1 MVHKCHRCSNE
12 LRPLPE
18 LSEPSVSVAVH
29 ACWPDLFQDHI
40 CHLFIELLSL
50 DFIERALNIRCQ
62 ALSSCS
68 DPLPHFGPL
77 SSLLSCPLSF
87 HCLQT
92 CSPDCEH
99 LLGTLCVH
107 PSRAFPDTHFL
118 CDFSFHHLPL
128 SGCPVLFLH
137 SSDHTLSLLSAFLF
151 VFFVLFVYW
160 IHCCLFSNLSA
171 LRR

>member
-1 MVHKCHRCSNE
+1 MPAGPACFRTTFVTSS
-12 LRPLPE
+12 
-18 LSEPSVSVAVH
+18 LSFCP
-29 ACWPDLFQDHI
+29 WTL
-40 CHLFIELLSL
+40 
-50 DFIERALNIRCQ
+50 ERALDIRCQ

-92 CSPDCEH
+92 RSPDCEH
-99 LLGTLCVH
+99 PLGTLCVH
-107 PSRAFPDTHFL
+107 LSRAFPDTHVL

-128 SGCPVLFLH
+128 LGCPVLFLH

-160 IHCCLFSNLSA
+160 IHCCLFSNLSGSQKIETLTVFPLTCA
-171 LRR
+171 ST